1 MLYSGS
7 WEVEDMETKTRNVTP
22 LLTVTQLS
30 MLEWSELQSTWL

>member
-7 WEVEDMETKTRNVTP
+7 WEVEDMETKTQNVTP